1 MSVAKRLYELQEVDL
16 ALEAQE
22 LALKQIV
29 SQLGESQA
37 VLGARSKLASEEQRL
52 EEMGHKQHS
61 LEWEI
66 DDITT
71 KITKAEEELYSG
83 RVGNPKELANLQHE
97 IEALKAK
104 RSELEDGTIEVMEQ
118 VEEARV
124 GIDTLKSELKTLET
138 EWQTQQGKLKAD
150 KERLEAELVSLKQK
164 RESVSSQVDSGAV
177 DFYLGLKKQ
186 KGTAVARVEQ
196 GVCRGCRISLSNA
209 EIQRARVGDLIQ
221 CSSCGRIL
229 FLA

>member
-1 MSVAKRLYELQEVDL
+1 MNVAKQLYELQELDL
-16 ALEAQE
+16 ALGAQE
-22 LALKQIV
+22 TALKQIA

-37 VLGARSKLASEEQRL
+37 VLSARSKLTVEEQRL
-52 EEMGHKQHS
+52 EELGHKQHS

-71 KITKAEEELYSG
+71 KVTKAEEELYSG
-83 RVGNPKELANLQHE
+83 RVGNPKELANLQQE
-97 IEALKAK
+97 IEMLKAK
-104 RSELEDGTIEVMEQ
+104 RSQLEDRAIEVMEQ
-118 VEEARV
+118 GEGAKA
-124 GIDTLKSELKTLET
+124 GIETLKGELETLEAEWQAQQAKLKAEREHLET
-138 EWQTQQGKLKAD
+138 ELANL
-150 KERLEAELVSLKQK
+150 RQK
-164 RESVSSQVDSGAV
+164 REMVSSQVDSEAV
-177 DFYLGLKKQ
+177 DFYVGLKEQ

-209 EIQRARVGDLIQ
+209 EMQRARGNDLVQ